1 MNFIFAILSA
11 SAIYMTIACDHTEVD
26 DCGQCLQPN
35 DPEFNNCCNGDVTK
49 GYNECGLC
57 LLKDSYNFN
66 HRGKDCNGTCFG
78 LYSVDIC
85 GECLLRTDAKFDNC
99 TASPTTAIPTAIPTT
114 ARPTYPSP
122 TAEPSTQTF
131 SPTSTTGSPTAESS
145 APTSTTA
152 TPTSTTGSPTA
163 EPSAPTSTTFS
174 FVCSE
179 EFKELCGET
188 QHPSRGWC
196 DYDFELDKPKCSC
209 DYNHGWYGLH
219 CEHTLAPTMR
229 TAAPTMRTS
238 APTRNTSQTIQ
249 DAINFEIT
257 STLNDDMVHTNNEH
271 KMDSQ
276 SSRLQDNLL
285 YVLIGG
291 VFVCCVFSCCAVFV
305 YSYCKKPYQ
314 QMQRVLDRLDA
325 QNYDIELA
333 DTEGKQKRIQL
344 GEPGKDSNKYE
355 MFADHD

>member
-11 SAIYMTIACDHTEVD
+11 SAIYMTIAC
-26 DCGQCLQPN
+26 
-35 DPEFNNCCNGDVTK
+35 NNCCNGDVTK

-57 LLKDSYNFN
+57 LLKDSYDFN

-122 TAEPSTQTF
+122 TAEPSTQTI
-131 SPTSTTGSPTAESS
+131 S
-145 APTSTTA
+145 
-152 TPTSTTGSPTA
+152 PTSTTGSPTA

-209 DYNHGWYGLH
+209 FPGWYGLH

-333 DTEGKQKRIQL
+333 DTEGKPKRIQL